1 MSQPDARVPFYDLG
15 ALHATIRAELDAAW
29 HRVMERGWFI
39 LGDETERFESEWA
52 AYTGARH
59 AVGVG
64 NGMDALTL
72 SLRAM
77 GIGPGDEVLVPGVT
91 FLATWLA
98 VSAVGATPVPV
109 EPDPTFLTMDPAA
122 ALAAVTPRTRAI
134 LPVHL
139 YGHPYDTRG
148 IAQVA
153 ARHGL
158 AVLEDAAQ
166 AHGARDHGVRCGAI
180 GTVAAWSFYP
190 GKNLGAMGDGGAVT
204 TDDPALADRIR
215 ALRNYGSA
223 HRYHHET
230 VGTNSRLDEL
240 QAALL
245 RVKLRHLDAWNTA
258 RGELAAWYAE
268 ALAELASDGAVLLP
282 ATRAGTTPVWHL
294 YVVRVAERDAVRAA
308 MIDAGIDVHVH
319 YPIAGH
325 RQGAYAATPLAAH
338 ALPLSERIHDEV
350 LSLPMSPLL
359 RRDQVQRVAS
369 VLADVTRAAH
379 V

>member
-1 MSQPDARVPFYDLG
+1 MSRPDAPVPFYDLG

-29 HRVMERGWFI
+29 HGVMDRGWFI
-39 LGDETERFESEWA
+39 QGEEVARFEDEWA
-52 AYTGARH
+52 RYTGARH

-64 NGMDALTL
+64 NGLDALTL

-98 VSAVGATPVPV
+98 VTAVGATPVPV
-109 EPDPTFLTMDPAA
+109 EPDPATLTMDPSAA
-122 ALAAVTPRTRAI
+122 HAAVTARTRAI

-148 IAQVA
+148 IAAVA

-166 AHGARDHGVRCGAI
+166 AHGARDHGVRCGSI
-180 GTVAAWSFYP
+180 GTAAAWSFYP
-190 GKNLGAMGDGGAVT
+190 GKNLGALGDGGAVT
-204 TDDPALADRIR
+204 TNDAALADRVR
-215 ALRNYGSA
+215 ALRNYGSRQ
-223 HRYHHET
+223 RYHHEGI
-230 VGTNSRLDEL
+230 GTNSRLDEL

-245 RVKLRHLDAWNTA
+245 RVKLRHLDRWNAA
-258 RGELAAWYAE
+258 RTQVATWYDALLADAA
-268 ALAELASDGAVLLP
+268 ADGAVRTP
-282 ATRAGTTPVWHL
+282 TVRDGADPVWHL
-294 YVVRVAERDAVRAA
+294 YVIRVPDRDAVRAA
-308 MIDAGIDVHVH
+308 MADAGVEVHVH

-325 RQGAYAATPLAAH
+325 RQGAYAATALGERV
-338 ALPLSERIHDEV
+338 LPLSERAHAEV

-359 RRDQVQRVAS
+359 SRGQVQRVAE
-369 VLADVTRAAH
+369 VLHDAVRGAH

>member
-1 MSQPDARVPFYDLG
+1 MPQPDATVPFYDLA
-15 ALHATIRAELDAAW
+15 ALHATIRDELDGAW
-29 HRVMERGWFI
+29 ARVADRGWFI
-39 LGDETERFESEWA
+39 MGGELEAFESEWA
-52 AYTGARH
+52 AYTGATH

-64 NGMDALTL
+64 NGLDALIL

-109 EPDPTFLTMDPAA
+109 EPDETTLTMDASRA
-122 ALAAVTPRTRAI
+122 SAAVTARTRAI

-153 ARHGL
+153 SRHAL

-166 AHGARDHGVRCGAI
+166 AHGARDHGRRCGSI
-180 GTVAAWSFYP
+180 GDAAAWSFYP
-190 GKNLGAMGDGGAVT
+190 GKNLGALGDGGAIT
-204 TDDPALADRIR
+204 TNDGALADRLR

-223 HRYHHET
+223 QRYHHD
-230 VGTNSRLDEL
+230 VAGVNSRLDEL

-245 RVKLRHLDAWNTA
+245 RVKLRHLDAWNAA
-258 RGELAAWYAE
+258 RRDVAAWYDA
-268 ALAELASDGAVLLP
+268 ALAPLPVQRPVVRDGAE
-282 ATRAGTTPVWHL
+282 PVWHL
-294 YVVRVAERDAVRAA
+294 YVIRTADRDRVRDALR
-308 MIDAGIDVHVH
+308 DAGVDAQVH

-325 RQGAYAATPLAAH
+325 AQGAYAATPLASRALPRSERAH
-338 ALPLSERIHDEV
+338 ADV

-359 RRDQVQRVAS
+359 TKDQVDRVAACLDDALRS
-369 VLADVTRAAH
+369 AGVC
-379 V
+379 